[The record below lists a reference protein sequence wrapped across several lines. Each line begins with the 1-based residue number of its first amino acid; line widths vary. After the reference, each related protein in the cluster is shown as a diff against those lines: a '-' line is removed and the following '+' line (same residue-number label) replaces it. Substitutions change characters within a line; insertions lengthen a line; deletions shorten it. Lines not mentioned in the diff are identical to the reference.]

1 MQAKI
6 IQDNIEKK
14 VQKAKPEGT
23 DITKVVQ
30 MAAQGVANNIARVE
44 QKKVGSPAQEPFI
57 PPIMGQKMNVPV
69 INNFDAPKGRPQ
81 PPQSAK
87 PYVGITPKEQPQS
100 ARVAHTGNDWNK
112 KPVAAP
118 IVAKKEDPKTPSQLK
133 ESPQD
138 KLKLEQERKK
148 IRDEGMKKWR

>member
-1 MQAKI
+1 M
-6 IQDNIEKK
+6 
-14 VQKAKPEGT
+14 
-23 DITKVVQ
+23 
-30 MAAQGVANNIARVE
+30 
-44 QKKVGSPAQEPFI
+44 
-57 PPIMGQKMNVPV
+57 
-69 INNFDAPKGRPQ
+69 
-81 PPQSAK
+81 
-87 PYVGITPKEQPQS
+87 GITPKEQPQS